1 MSDLKLRLHL
11 EENDHSNR
19 IVPVAKSEF
28 IIGRLPECDLC
39 LPFSEVSR
47 HHARIV
53 KNEAQQ
59 WSVEDLQSTNGTILN
74 QFQIKSPQTL
84 RNDDIIQIGNTFMTV
99 ILNLPQTAKMTSL
112 GTMKEGKTIL
122 RNAQELQQQWIQADD
137 VSDPLTTHQTA
148 IFRLQYLVEIA
159 KGLNSA
165 ESIEAIFSQVQKVVF
180 QELKSIERLAL
191 LVDVE
196 GDGKLKLIN
205 AASKTSPYSMPEVR
219 DINWISQTIC
229 QRVFDERVSIK
240 LVDAQ
245 SDEDFS
251 KEDSILMQGIRGAL
265 AVPLWD
271 QNQVVGVLYADA
283 RLRLEHSDPLED
295 DDLSFFSTLANLV
308 ASSVQRWLL
317 SYKLQGEANIRHKL
331 ERYHSPTVVQHLIA
345 QGVLDDGRIIPIET
359 DMSILFADLV
369 GFTALSEKLSPQEIA
384 ELLNN
389 LFEEMLKSIFD
400 AGGTLDKY
408 IGDCIMAFFGAPE
421 KQVDHADRAAKAAL
435 GMLARLDQLNAEK
448 QLWHEPLQLRI
459 AINSGKAV
467 VGDVGSSQRVDYT
480 VLGATVN
487 LASRMESVCAPGE
500 CIISDATYQRLTHK
514 EHFIPIGEG
523 RFKGIDRPIMIYQ
536 TQRHP
541 ASAPPSVQS

>member
-1 MSDLKLRLHL
+1 MSELKLRLHV
-11 EENDHSNR
+11 EENDNSNR
-19 IVPVAKSEF
+19 IVNVTKSEF

-47 HHARIV
+47 HHARIT

-59 WSVEDLQSTNGTILN
+59 WLVEDLQSTNGTILN
-74 QFQIKSPQTL
+74 QFQLKSAQSL
-84 RNDDIIQIGNTFMTV
+84 RNGDVIQIGNTFMAV
-99 ILNLPQTAKMTSL
+99 ILNLPSTAKMTSL

-122 RNAQELQQQWIQADD
+122 RNAEELQQQWIQANDI
-137 VSDPLTTHQTA
+137 SDPLTTHQTA

-165 ESIEAIFSQVQKVVF
+165 ESIEGIFSQVQKVVF

-196 GDGKLKLIN
+196 DNGKLALIN
-205 AASKTSPYSMPEVR
+205 AASKHSPHSIPQVR
-219 DINWISQTIC
+219 DISWISQSIC
-229 QRVFDERVSIK
+229 QKVFDEKVSIK

-271 QNQVVGVLYADA
+271 QNNVVGVLYADA
-283 RLRLEHSDPLED
+283 RLRLEHADPLDD

-317 SYKLQGEANIRHKL
+317 TNKLQEEANIRHKL

-345 QGVLDDGRIIPIET
+345 QGVLDNGRIVPIET
-359 DMSILFADLV
+359 DISILFADIV
-369 GFTALSEKLSPQEIA
+369 GFTALSEKLSPQDIA
-384 ELLNN
+384 ELLNC
-389 LFEEMLKSIFD
+389 LFEEMIKSIFE

-421 KQVDHADRAAKAAL
+421 GQPDHADRAAQAAL
-435 GMLARLDQLNAEK
+435 GMLARLDDLNDK
-448 QLWHEPLQLRI
+448 KIWHNPLQLRI

-514 EHFIPIGEG
+514 DHFLPIGEG

-541 ASAPPSVQS
+541 D

>member
-1 MSDLKLRLHL
+1 MTELKLRLHV
-11 EENDHSNR
+11 EENDNSNR
-19 IVPVAKSEF
+19 IVNVTKPEF

-47 HHARIV
+47 HHARLI
-53 KNEAQQ
+53 KNEAEQ
-59 WSVEDLQSTNGTILN
+59 WILEDLQSTNGTILN
-74 QFQIKSPQTL
+74 QFQLKSAQSL
-84 RNDDIIQIGNTFMTV
+84 RNGDVIQIGNTFMAV
-99 ILNLPQTAKMTSL
+99 VLNLPSTAKMTSL

-122 RNAQELQQQWIQADD
+122 RNAEELQQQWIQANDI
-137 VSDPLTTHQTA
+137 SDPLTTHQTA

-165 ESIEAIFSQVQKVVF
+165 ESIEGIFSQVQKVVF

-191 LVDVE
+191 LVDVGE
-196 GDGKLKLIN
+196 NGKLVLIN
-205 AASKTSPYSMPEVR
+205 AASKTSPHTIPEVR
-219 DINWISQTIC
+219 DISWISQSIC
-229 QRVFDERVSIK
+229 QKVFDEKVSIK

-271 QNQVVGVLYADA
+271 QNNVVGVLYADA
-283 RLRLEHSDPLED
+283 RLRLEHADPLDD

-317 SYKLQGEANIRHKL
+317 TNKLQEEANIRHKL

-345 QGVLDDGRIIPIET
+345 QGVLDNGRIVPIET
-359 DMSILFADLV
+359 DISILFADIV
-369 GFTALSEKLSPQEIA
+369 GFTALSEKLSPQDIA
-384 ELLNN
+384 ELLNC
-389 LFEEMLKSIFD
+389 LFEEMIKSIFE

-421 KQVDHADRAAKAAL
+421 EQPDHADRAAQAAL
-435 GMLARLDQLNAEK
+435 GMLARLDDLNNK
-448 QLWHEPLQLRI
+448 KIWQEPLQLRI

-514 EHFIPIGEG
+514 DHFLPIGEG

-541 ASAPPSVQS
+541 D